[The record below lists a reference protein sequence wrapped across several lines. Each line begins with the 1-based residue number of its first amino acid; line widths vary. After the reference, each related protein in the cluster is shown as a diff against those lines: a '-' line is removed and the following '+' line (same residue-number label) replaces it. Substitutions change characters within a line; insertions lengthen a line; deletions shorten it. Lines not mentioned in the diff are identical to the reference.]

1 MTMAYPEDFEANRE
15 QRLAIARDLCI
26 IPGQG
31 DIVDSVQRA
40 KMIREYIEWILDK
53 DRNFISK
60 QAVGFS
66 TLGYQSNLLIVTEQ
80 TLPILVASYR
90 GNHREFPLLGNV
102 IERLRRKISSFES

>member
-1 MTMAYPEDFEANRE
+1 MTISYPEDFETNRE
-15 QRLAIARDLCI
+15 QQSAIARDLCI

-31 DIVDSVQRA
+31 DILDSVQRA

-60 QAVGFS
+60 QAAGFS
-66 TLGYQSNLLIVTEQ
+66 TLSYQSNLLIVTEQ

-90 GNHREFPLLGNV
+90 GNHREFPLLGNT
-102 IERLRRKISSFES
+102 IERLRRELNP